1 MSSSEY
7 DDLFVDEKEARKRVM
22 RIAEPYLRFTQDG
35 EILYQDDYEK
45 LTGKQKVLL
54 HIVAARILHEQGLRD
69 EEGIKAGEIAEN
81 IQKSK
86 SSVEGHI
93 YGSLKGIVESDNGK
107 LRIPNSAL
115 NRVQKEVNGD
125 E

>member
-1 MSSSEY
+1 MSSNY
-7 DDLFVDEKEARKRVM
+7 DDLFVDEEEARKRVM

-35 EILYQDDYEK
+35 EILYQEDYEK

-54 HIVAARILHEQGLRD
+54 QIVAARILHAQGLRD
-69 EEGIKAGEIAEN
+69 EEGIKAGEIADN

-86 SSVEGHI
+86 SSIEGYV
-93 YGSLKGIVESDNGK
+93 YGSLKGVVESDNGK
-107 LRIPNSAL
+107 LIIPNSKL
-115 NRVQKEVNGD
+115 NKAHKEVNGG

>member
-1 MSSSEY
+1 MNSEY
-7 DDLFVDEKEARKRVM
+7 DDLFVDEEESRKRVM

-35 EILYQDDYEK
+35 EILYEDEYEK

-54 HIVAARILHEQGLRD
+54 QIVAARILHEQGLRD
-69 EEGIKAGEIAEN
+69 VEGIKAGEIAEN

-86 SSVEGHI
+86 SSIEGYV

-107 LRIPNSAL
+107 LRVPNSAL
-115 NRVQKEVNGD
+115 NKVHKEVNGD
-125 E
+125 D

>member
-1 MSSSEY
+1 MSSDY
-7 DDLFVDEKEARKRVM
+7 DDLFVDEEEARKRVM
-22 RIAEPYLRFTQDG
+22 RVAEPYLRFTQDG
-35 EILYQDDYEK
+35 EILYQDEYEK

-54 HIVAARILHEQGLRD
+54 HIVAARILHAQELRD
-69 EEGIKAGEIAEN
+69 EEGIRAGEIADH

-86 SSVEGHI
+86 SSIEGYV

-107 LRIPNSAL
+107 LKIPNSAL
-115 NRVQKEVNGD
+115 NKVYKEVNGD

>member
-1 MSSSEY
+1 MSSDY
-7 DDLFVDEKEARKRVM
+7 DDLFVDEEESRKRVM

-35 EILYQDDYEK
+35 EILYEDEYEI

-54 HIVAARILHEQGLRD
+54 QIVAARILHEQGLRD

-86 SSVEGHI
+86 SSIEGYV
-93 YGSLKGIVESDNGK
+93 YGSLKGIVESSNGK
-107 LRIPNSAL
+107 LRVPNSAL
-115 NRVQKEVNGD
+115 NKVHKEVNGD
-125 E
+125 D